1 VSGFLLDTNI
11 LSETRRPRPDAKVLA
26 FLKSKPASEL
36 FVSSVAFAEIRF
48 GIEMISEPAR
58 RAELTDWFEFRL
70 RPEFGE
76 RILPVSE
83 DVMVRWRMLVEDGR
97 RIGHTFSQPDLI
109 IAATALQ
116 FGLTLVTRNTEDFVK
131 TRVALI
137 NPWIDQGA

>member
-1 VSGFLLDTNI
+1 MSGFLLDTNL

-36 FVSSVAFAEIRF
+36 FVSSVTFAEIRF

-70 RPEFGE
+70 RPEFSE
-76 RILPVSE
+76 RILPVSQ

-137 NPWIDQGA
+137 NPWIE

>member
-1 VSGFLLDTNI
+1 MSGFLLDTNI

-36 FVSSVAFAEIRF
+36 FVSSVTFAEIRF

-70 RPEFGE
+70 RPEFSE

-137 NPWIDQGA
+137 NPWRDQGA

>member
-1 VSGFLLDTNI
+1 MSGFLLDTNI

-137 NPWIDQGA
+137 NPWIE

>member
-1 VSGFLLDTNI
+1 
-11 LSETRRPRPDAKVLA
+11 
-26 FLKSKPASEL
+26 
-36 FVSSVAFAEIRF
+36 
-48 GIEMISEPAR
+48 MISEPAR

-70 RPEFGE
+70 RPEFSE

-137 NPWIDQGA
+137 NPWIE